1 VPGELPAHGAIRSM
15 LEQFKQFKQFQQFQ
29 QFQHFSAVVCEETRL
44 ASRA

>member
-1 VPGELPAHGAIRSM
+1 M

>member
-15 LEQFKQFKQFQQFQ
+15 LEQFKQFKQLT

>member
-1 VPGELPAHGAIRSM
+1 M
-15 LEQFKQFKQFQQFQ
+15 LEQFKQFQQFQ

>member
-15 LEQFKQFKQFQQFQ
+15 LEQFKQFKQFK